1 MRTGPL
7 SLLLTILLFAPLL
20 AAEEV
25 PAAPA
30 SATSSAAPTTSS
42 SDSTA
47 TAPQATLAESPASDS
62 TAATDG
68 ERDSALLS
76 RLRQENQR
84 LKLKL
89 KEAQAQRPDQLL
101 SEQQMWFAVGAGTAL
116 LAFIV
121 GRLSGGRRN
130 KRQSQWV

>member
-7 SLLLTILLFAPLL
+7 SLLLVALAFAPWL
-20 AAEEV
+20 AAEELALPATTAPGTV
-25 PAAPA
+25 AAPMPGSAPAAMPPA
-30 SATSSAAPTTSS
+30 PLDSTVDEDSAT
-42 SDSTA
+42 
-47 TAPQATLAESPASDS
+47 AEA
-62 TAATDG
+62 
-68 ERDSALLS
+68 ERESALLG

-89 KEAQAQRPDQLL
+89 KESLAQQPEKLL

-116 LAFIV
+116 LAFVV

>member
-7 SLLLTILLFAPLL
+7 SLLLIALAFAPWL
-20 AAEEV
+20 AAEELV
-25 PAAPA
+25 LLATPAPSTVTAPEPSPA
-30 SATSSAAPTTSS
+30 PGAMPPPLDSTVDEDSAT
-42 SDSTA
+42 
-47 TAPQATLAESPASDS
+47 AEA
-62 TAATDG
+62 
-68 ERDSALLS
+68 ERESALLA

-89 KEAQAQRPDQLL
+89 KESLAQQPEKLL

-116 LAFIV
+116 LAFVV

>member
-7 SLLLTILLFAPLL
+7 SLLLIALAFAPWL
-20 AAEEV
+20 AAEELLPATTAPATVAV
-25 PAAPA
+25 PAPSPAPA
-30 SATSSAAPTTSS
+30 AMPATLDGTTDEGSAT
-42 SDSTA
+42 
-47 TAPQATLAESPASDS
+47 AEA
-62 TAATDG
+62 
-68 ERDSALLS
+68 ERESALLG

-89 KEAQAQRPDQLL
+89 KESLAQQPEKLL
-101 SEQQMWFAVGAGTAL
+101 SEQQTWFAVGAGTAL
-116 LAFIV
+116 LAFVV

>member
-7 SLLLTILLFAPLL
+7 SLLLIALAFAPWL
-20 AAEEV
+20 AAEELV
-25 PAAPA
+25 LPATTAPGMAAAPEPNPA
-30 SATSSAAPTTSS
+30 PSAMP
-42 SDSTA
+42 
-47 TAPQATLAESPASDS
+47 PATLAN
-62 TAATDG
+62 TADEGSAEA
-68 ERDSALLS
+68 ERESALLG

-89 KEAQAQRPDQLL
+89 KESLAQQPEKLL
-101 SEQQMWFAVGAGTAL
+101 SEQQTWFAVGAGTAL
-116 LAFIV
+116 LAFVV

>member
-7 SLLLTILLFAPLL
+7 SLLFIALAFAPWL
-20 AAEEV
+20 AAEELV
-25 PAAPA
+25 LPATTAPSTVA
-30 SATSSAAPTTSS
+30 EPGPGSAQATMPTLG
-42 SDSTA
+42 STA
-47 TAPQATLAESPASDS
+47 DEDSAGAER
-62 TAATDG
+62 
-68 ERDSALLS
+68 ESALLG

-89 KEAQAQRPDQLL
+89 KESQAQQPEKLL

-116 LAFIV
+116 LAFVV

>member
-7 SLLLTILLFAPLL
+7 SLLLTTLLFAPLL
-20 AAEEV
+20 TAEEV
-25 PAAPA
+25 PAPPVNGP
-30 SATSSAAPTTSS
+30 SSVAPTTSNT
-42 SDSTA
+42 DSPTA
-47 TAPQATLAESPASDS
+47 AVQANPVESPASAS
-62 TAATDG
+62 ATATDG

-84 LKLKL
+84 LRLKL
-89 KEAQAQRPDQLL
+89 KEAQAQRPHQLL
-101 SEQQMWFAVGAGTAL
+101 NEQQMWFAMGAGTTL

-130 KRQSQWV
+130 KRQSQWA

>member
-7 SLLLTILLFAPLL
+7 SLLLIALAFAPWL
-20 AAEEV
+20 AAEELV
-25 PAAPA
+25 LPATTAPGTLAAPA
-30 SATSSAAPTTSS
+30 PSPAPSAMPPATV
-42 SDSTA
+42 DSTDEDS
-47 TAPQATLAESPASDS
+47 AEAE
-62 TAATDG
+62 A
-68 ERDSALLS
+68 ERESALLG

-89 KEAQAQRPDQLL
+89 KESLARQPEKLL

-116 LAFIV
+116 LAFVV

>member
-7 SLLLTILLFAPLL
+7 SLLLTTLLFTPLL
-20 AAEEV
+20 VAEEA
-25 PAAPA
+25 PAATA
-30 SATSSAAPTTSS
+30 SSAAPTNIST
-42 SDSTA
+42 DSTTAMPPA
-47 TAPQATLAESPASDS
+47 TPAEIPAEQSV
-62 TAATDG
+62 AVMDG
-68 ERDSALLS
+68 ERDVALLN

-89 KEAQAQRPDQLL
+89 KEAQAQRPEQLL
-101 SEQQMWFAVGAGTAL
+101 SEQQMWFAIGAGTAL

>member
-7 SLLLTILLFAPLL
+7 SLLLIALAFAPWL
-20 AAEEV
+20 AAEELV
-25 PAAPA
+25 LPATTAPGTVTA
-30 SATSSAAPTTSS
+30 PEPSPAPGAMPPPPLDSTVDEGSAT
-42 SDSTA
+42 
-47 TAPQATLAESPASDS
+47 AEA
-62 TAATDG
+62 
-68 ERDSALLS
+68 ERESALLG

-89 KEAQAQRPDQLL
+89 KESLAQQPEKLL
-101 SEQQMWFAVGAGTAL
+101 SEQQTWFAVGAGTAL
-116 LAFIV
+116 LAFVV

>member
-7 SLLLTILLFAPLL
+7 SLLLTTLMFAPLL

-30 SATSSAAPTTSS
+30 SATSSAAPTSS
-42 SDSTA
+42 IDSPA
-47 TAPQATLAESPASDS
+47 TAPQATPAESPLSDS
-62 TAATDG
+62 AAATDG
-68 ERDSALLS
+68 ERDSALLN

-89 KEAQAQRPDQLL
+89 KEAQAQRPNQLL
-101 SEQQMWFAVGAGTAL
+101 SEQQMWFAIGAGTAL

-121 GRLSGGRRN
+121 GRLSGGSRN